1 MNLSSLQ
8 ALTWSTVAAAVASA
22 LTLAAVEPPAGLSGA
37 VVIGSQRALPPPLPT
52 EPTAAG
58 PAPQA
63 AASAVVTGP
72 LEGQPSAGGL

>member
-22 LTLAAVEPPAGLSGA
+22 LALAAVEPPSGLSGS
-37 VVIGSQRALPPPLPT
+37 VVIGSHSALPLPT

-58 PAPQA
+58 PAAQA
-63 AASAVVTGP
+63 AASAVVTGNP
-72 LEGQPSAGGL
+72 AVQSGPGGL

>member
-22 LTLAAVEPPAGLSGA
+22 LALAAVEPPAGLSGA
-37 VVIGSQRALPPPLPT
+37 VVIGSQPALPLPT

-58 PAPQA
+58 PAPRA
-63 AASAVVTGP
+63 AASAVVTGT
-72 LEGQPSAGGL
+72 LDVRPSAGGL